1 MIKITKSP
9 PYGGVGGKK
18 MNHNYDN
25 LRSFFER
32 IKSVTLWQRIF
43 SWNSLKSLS
52 YDAYEEFKG
61 ISDTLSQLNQKIAES
76 DARGKDLENTIKNL
90 SEKVTDLRSS
100 NEKSENKIAVLEGEI
115 RRISTEKSDL
125 ANKLT
130 RLEQSEQTRLEEYQ
144 KNVSGVNAVRSGLE
158 SDRQKLNDE
167 RVREKEEAF
176 EKMKQTWRNHEDT
189 VKNAVMNICQAH
201 LIDYVKDV
209 PFRGKPDNT
218 IMIAGEYVIFDAKSP
233 AGDDLEN
240 FPRYLKIQTE
250 SVSKYIKQDS
260 VKSDIFLVVPSDTVD
275 AISQFSYRMGDYN
288 VYIVTIDALEPII
301 LALKRIEDYE
311 FADQMT
317 PEEREN
323 ICRIIGKFSHT
334 AKRKIMIDY
343 FFSFQ
348 FLDII
353 SKSNISLPEDIRK
366 SVLEFERAEKLNPP
380 QEKRAKHILMEELL
394 SESERLAIEARARI
408 TDPGDKEDG
417 ITD

>member
-1 MIKITKSP
+1 
-9 PYGGVGGKK
+9 
-18 MNHNYDN
+18 MNANYDN

-32 IKSVTLWQRIF
+32 IKSITLWQRIF

-52 YDAYEEFKG
+52 YDAYEEFKS
-61 ISDTLSQLNQKIAES
+61 ISDTLNQLNQRIAES
-76 DARGKDLENTIKNL
+76 DSRIKDHEGTIRNL
-90 SEKVTDLRSS
+90 TDKVADLRTS

-115 RRISTEKSDL
+115 RRISSEKSDL

-130 RLEQSEQTRLEEYQ
+130 RLEQSEQTRIEEYQ
-144 KNVSGVNAVRSGLE
+144 KNVSGVNAVRAGLE
-158 SDRQKLNDE
+158 NDRQKLNDE
-167 RVREKEEAF
+167 RVREKEETF
-176 EKMKQTWRNHEDT
+176 EKMKQTWRNHEDS
-189 VKNAVMNICQAH
+189 VKNAIMNICQAQ

-209 PFRGKPDNT
+209 PFKGKPDNT

-233 AGDDLEN
+233 AGDDLVN
-240 FPRYLKIQTE
+240 FPKYLKVQTE
-250 SVSKYIKQDS
+250 SVSKYIKQDN
-260 VKSDIFLVVPSDTVD
+260 VKNDIFLVVPSDTVD
-275 AISQFSYRMGDYN
+275 VISQFSYRMGDYN

-311 FADQMT
+311 FVDQMT

-380 QEKRAKHILMEELL
+380 QEKRSKHILMEELL

-408 TDPGDKEDG
+408 TDTGENEPGKKA
-417 ITD
+417 